1 MTVSSCDKPVLYCD
15 CTTREPNIDS
25 TSVDPTC
32 NSCQERLPDDKAIY
46 MVLKNHVRDLR
57 YLVGRGSKNKK
68 YQRRMK
74 SRGNRNVM
82 DDIESDPYP
91 EDVQKLHDKYG
102 FEVVRSSATVLVNSS
117 PLTMRSIYSFYDWH
131 GLATRSVEVDSDLP
145 REVTWAPEPTPGPER
160 APSPCDC
167 TPEVDVGP
175 EDDRPTESD
184 GYAEP
189 EAIIEEKYV
198 DIRDD
203 DVQEK
208 PCDADLSPPHDG
220 DGYTKDKAQEG
231 ATKPGDST
239 GDGDIHHGQE
249 SPDRADIYA
258 PCRNRYQDKNGTV
271 SVQLGIQYELMVQLQ
286 RYIERAC
293 YAFGS
298 GEIPETLTQNGWD
311 CDEAVTLDRWMREFL
326 DRPEIFDVGGSV
338 ESPQSLFQR
347 LREIQAV
354 NLSRKRLTSDEIHEF
369 LSDACALMDVL
380 NVSGYKEILK
390 KLELRIGKL
399 LVDFAVRYESF
410 RQRRDE
416 KLKQVKSER
425 ARLDMLERTIL
436 AEMED
441 DMEGNQSMV
450 KREIRI
456 ALDKTAAKFE
466 TDIEWEEDRGE

>member
-1 MTVSSCDKPVLYCD
+1 MTVSSCDKPVLYCS

-25 TSVDPTC
+25 VSVNPTC

-46 MVLKNHVRDLR
+46 LVLKNHVRDLH
-57 YLVGRGSKNKK
+57 YLTGRGSQSKK
-68 YQRRMK
+68 YQRRMQGR
-74 SRGNRNVM
+74 SRNIM
-82 DDIESDPYP
+82 DGIERDPYP
-91 EDVQKLHDKYG
+91 EDVQELHEKYG
-102 FEVVRSSATVLVNSS
+102 FEVVRSSASVLVNSS
-117 PLTMRSIYSFYDWH
+117 PLTIRSAYPFRGLHS
-131 GLATRSVEVDSDLP
+131 LATPSAEVDSDVP
-145 REVTWAPEPTPGPER
+145 AEATWVPEPTPAAER
-160 APSPCDC
+160 APSPYDC
-167 TPEVDVGP
+167 TAKVDAGP

-189 EAIIEEKYV
+189 EAIMGEKYMMDV
-198 DIRDD
+198 LDE
-203 DVQEK
+203 VQEK
-208 PCDADLSPPHDG
+208 PCDDDLSLPHDG
-220 DGYTKDKAQEG
+220 DGYDKDKAQES
-231 ATKPGDST
+231 ATKPGDSK
-239 GDGDIHHGQE
+239 GDRGIHHEQE
-249 SPDRADIYA
+249 FPDKVDIYA
-258 PCRNRYQDKNGTV
+258 PYRDRYEDEKGLV
-271 SVQLGIQYELMVQLQ
+271 SVQLGIHYELTVQLQ

-298 GEIPETLTQNGWD
+298 GELPETLTQNGWD

-326 DRPEIFDVGGSV
+326 DRPEIFDMGDNV

-425 ARLDMLERTIL
+425 ARLDMLESTIL
-436 AEMED
+436 AEMDD
-441 DMEGNQSMV
+441 DMEESQSMV
-450 KREIRI
+450 KREIRT

-466 TDIEWEEDRGE
+466 TDTEWEKDRGK

>member
-1 MTVSSCDKPVLYCD
+1 
-15 CTTREPNIDS
+15 
-25 TSVDPTC
+25 
-32 NSCQERLPDDKAIY
+32 
-46 MVLKNHVRDLR
+46 
-57 YLVGRGSKNKK
+57 
-68 YQRRMK
+68 
-74 SRGNRNVM
+74 M
-82 DDIESDPYP
+82 DGIESDPYP

-102 FEVVRSSATVLVNSS
+102 FEVVRSSARVLVNSS
-117 PLTMRSIYSFYDWH
+117 PLTMRSEYSSYDWY
-131 GLATRSVEVDSDLP
+131 GLATPSVEVDS
-145 REVTWAPEPTPGPER
+145 EVPAEATWVPEPTPASER
-160 APSPCDC
+160 APSPYDC

-175 EDDRPTESD
+175 EDNRPTESD

-189 EAIIEEKYV
+189 KAIIGEKYV
-198 DIRDD
+198 DAPDE
-203 DVQEK
+203 VQEK
-208 PCDADLSPPHDG
+208 PCDDDLSLPHDG
-220 DGYTKDKAQEG
+220 DGYDKDKAQEG
-231 ATKPGDST
+231 ATKPGDSK
-239 GDGDIHHGQE
+239 GDRDIHHEQE
-249 SPDRADIYA
+249 SPDKVDSYA
-258 PCRNRYQDKNGTV
+258 PYRNRYEDKKGLV

-326 DRPEIFDVGGSV
+326 ARPEIFDVGGSV
-338 ESPQSLFQR
+338 ESLPSLFQR

-390 KLELRIGKL
+390 KLELRVGKL

-441 DMEGNQSMV
+441 DMEGNQSIV